1 MVRRH
6 PLRAGDSL
14 VLFPAATDVLYA
26 LGDRKVELRGGNH
39 YIAPSAAVIGHVILD
54 DEASV
59 WFNASVRGDN
69 DPIIIGARTNIQD
82 GSVLHTDEGVRLTLG
97 SEVTVGHQVML
108 HGCSVGDG
116 SLIGI
121 KSVVLNGAIIG
132 RECLVGACTLIP
144 EGKVIPDR
152 SLVLGTPGK
161 VVRTLNDDD
170 AAKLRLI
177 AAGYVS
183 NARRYIAQLVESG

>member
-6 PLRAGDSL
+6 PFRDGDAL
-14 VLFPAATDVLYA
+14 VFITGSCDVLYA
-26 LGDRKVELRGGNH
+26 LGDRRVELRGGNH
-39 YIAPSAAVIGHVILD
+39 YIAPSAAVIGNVILE
-54 DEASV
+54 DEASI
-59 WFNASVRGDN
+59 WFNATVRGDN
-69 DPIIIGARTNIQD
+69 DPIIIGARSNIQD

-108 HGCSVGDG
+108 HGCTIGEG

-152 SLVLGTPGK
+152 SLVLGIPGK
-161 VVRTLNDDD
+161 VMRTLNDDD
-170 AAKLRLI
+170 VAQLRLI